1 MRQRISGGPAIAA
14 MLALSGLAGMAR
26 AAETAAAPVQTV
38 TVELVDDR
46 FVPDHLT
53 FHHGVAYRLHLE
65 NRGKDMHE
73 FTAPEFFKAI
83 KVGNPDALVPDG
95 HEAVV
100 APGKSRDIDFV
111 PVRTGHFPL
120 TCADH
125 DWDGMVG
132 TIDVD

>member
-1 MRQRISGGPAIAA
+1 MAGGLA
-14 MLALSGLAGMAR
+14 MALAVSALGGLAG
-26 AAETAAAPVQTV
+26 AAETAAPAPRTV
-38 TVELVDDR
+38 TVKLVDDR

-73 FTAPEFFKAI
+73 FTAPAFFKAV
-83 KVGNPDALVPDG
+83 KVGNPAALVPDG

-100 APGKSRDIDFV
+100 APGQSRDIDFV
-111 PVRTGHFPL
+111 PLRTGHFPL

-132 TIDVD
+132 TIDID